1 MTKVGRL
8 MITRISLMAAAGLL
22 AICLQAQSA
31 SGQG

>member
-1 MTKVGRL
+1 MTIFRRWGMNRITL
-8 MITRISLMAAAGLL
+8 MGLAGLF

>member
-1 MTKVGRL
+1 MIKVGGPG
-8 MITRISLMAAAGLL
+8 ITRLSLMAVVGLL

>member
-8 MITRISLMAAAGLL
+8 MITRISLMSAAGFL
-22 AICLQAQSA
+22 AICLQAKSA